1 MDTRTILLAAALT
14 VLANGGVLVLIQY
27 LLPAAER
34 GPAKAWQL
42 GTVLIAAGCVA
53 FSFKAALPQALELTA
68 PNALIM
74 SGLAAYWYAVGL
86 LCRQSLGLAT
96 LLGPVIIATAAVYV
110 FHIPFPDAWMRI
122 LFVALAWMLFMFGS
136 ATTLHRHVAAD
147 TPGSQRALAWLFY
160 AVGLCTALRLFYYS
174 QVDLSAGFDATDNRH
189 WVTRAT
195 PLLALALPVLGS
207 TAFILL
213 CYERIRTR
221 ARRQTEALGYISH
234 DLRAPAATVKGYVNL
249 LRTSLPAGQASH
261 LQAIERSTDYQ
272 ISLID
277 ELVEYSRQEL
287 RPLSIR
293 LSATDMDAFVA
304 KLFEHGRSLC
314 LQHGNQFSI
323 SADSPIPKSLVGDE
337 RRLSQVL
344 LNLISNAAA
353 FTRQGKVS
361 LSLSCAG
368 KGKDVLLHF
377 SVQDDGPGIPAI
389 QQAHVFD
396 AFEQHQLR
404 DGSVGLGLH
413 IAHRI
418 VDNMGGELRLDS
430 SPGAGACFS
439 FCLQM
444 PVLSEETFLPNYE
457 TGFGAGLHV
466 NQAAP
471 VIVPP
476 SIQPAVYDLAEY
488 ARLGEITRI
497 EQWLAANLDSH
508 PGAEQFL
515 EQIEQAAAALDL
527 ARIERLASRL

>member
-1 MDTRTILLAAALT
+1 LDTRTILLVAALT
-14 VLANGGVLVLIQY
+14 IPANGGILVLIQY
-27 LLPAAER
+27 LLPAPEQA
-34 GPAKAWQL
+34 PAKAWQL

-53 FSFKAALPQALELTA
+53 FSFKTALPQELELTA

-74 SGLAAYWYAVGL
+74 SGLAAYWYSVRL
-86 LCRQSLGLAT
+86 LCRQSIGLAA
-96 LLGPVIIATAAVYV
+96 LLGPVVIATAAVYI

-122 LFVALAWMLFMFGS
+122 LFVALAWMLLMFGS
-136 ATTLHRHVAAD
+136 ATTLHRHITAD

-160 AVGLCTALRLFYYS
+160 VVGLCTALRLFYYS
-174 QVDLSAGFDATDNRH
+174 QIDLSAGFDATDNKH

-213 CYERIRTR
+213 CYERVRGS

-234 DLRAPAATVKGYVNL
+234 DLRAPTATIKGYVNL

-287 RPLSIR
+287 KPLSLR
-293 LSATDMDAFVA
+293 LAAMDMEEFAA
-304 KLFEHGRSLC
+304 KLFEHGRALC
-314 LQHGNQFSI
+314 LQHDNRFSI
-323 SADSPIPKSLVGDE
+323 SAHSPIPRSLVGDE

-361 LSLSCAG
+361 LSLSCAW
-368 KGKDVLLHF
+368 KGKDALLEF
-377 SVQDDGPGIPAI
+377 SVQDDGPGIPMTR
-389 QQAHVFD
+389 QAHVFD
-396 AFEQHQLR
+396 AFEQYQPR
-404 DGSVGLGLH
+404 NGSVGLGLH

-418 VDNMGGELRLDS
+418 VDNMGGELRLES

-444 PVLSEETFLPNYE
+444 TALSEETFHPGYE
-457 TGFGAGLHV
+457 SGVDADLYID
-466 NQAAP
+466 QAEPVSAP
-471 VIVPP
+471 PA
-476 SIQPAVYDLAEY
+476 IQPALYDLAEY
-488 ARLGEITRI
+488 ARLGEITKI
-497 EQWLAANLDSH
+497 EQWLAANLESH

-515 EQIEQAAAALDL
+515 QQIEQAAFALDL
-527 ARIERLASRL
+527 ARIERLCTR